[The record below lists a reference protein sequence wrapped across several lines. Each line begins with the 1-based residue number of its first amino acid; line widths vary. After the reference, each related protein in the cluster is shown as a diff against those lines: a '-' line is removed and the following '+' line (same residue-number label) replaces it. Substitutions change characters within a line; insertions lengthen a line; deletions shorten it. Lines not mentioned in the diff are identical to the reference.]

1 MEFTSKIKKLK
12 KIKMHLE
19 LQEIR
24 EYSQTC
30 IERSPLGQRKC
41 GILGQVTS

>member
-24 EYSQTC
+24 ENIVKLVLRC
-30 IERSPLGQRKC
+30 HLWDKEKVAL
-41 GILGQVTS
+41 

>member
-30 IERSPLGQRKC
+30 IERSPLGQRKS
-41 GILGQVTS
+41 GLIRQVTF

>member
-24 EYSQTC
+24 E
-30 IERSPLGQRKC
+30 IVKLVLRGHLWDKEKVAL
-41 GILGQVTS
+41 